1 MESGDYYIYHF
12 IIFID
17 IHKRTFLSFFSPTV
31 YIDTPRIAERDRFSP
46 YPMICVSKA
55 LSIVL
60 NAIKVPK
67 KRHLVNLHAGKHTG
81 KPRFGF

>member
-1 MESGDYYIYHF
+1 MVKY
-12 IIFID
+12 
-17 IHKRTFLSFFSPTV
+17 FFPV

-67 KRHLVNLHAGKHTG
+67 KRHLVNLHAGKNSISG
-81 KPRFGF
+81 LKNFFIDVVF